1 MYRLQLFKEMLMAA
15 EDTIKATVDEL
26 LKALSANNIIGEP
39 IEMDDKIL
47 IPITKMGMGFGTG
60 IGQGREEA
68 KGGEIVG
75 GAGGGVGVFPV
86 AVVVVFKGITGSEGI
101 KVMPLT
107 APSHLSESVTSIANI
122 LTEKLT
128 NRKEIGE
135 KRQGQSTTIA
145 VE

>member
-1 MYRLQLFKEMLMAA
+1 MAA
-15 EDTIKATVDEL
+15 EDAIRTTVDEL

-39 IEMDDKIL
+39 IETEDKIL

-60 IGQGREEA
+60 TGQGTGEMN
-68 KGGEIVG
+68 KGEISG

-86 AVVVVFKGITGSEGI
+86 AIVVIFKGVTGSEGI

-107 APSHLSESVTSIANI
+107 APSPLAESMVHVANT
-122 LTEKLT
+122 LMERLT
-128 NRKEIGE
+128 NRKEGGE
-135 KRQGQSTTIA
+135 KKPAHNATIE